1 MSPHA
6 APQAFVDNYIKL
18 LPEADSTEFQKVL
31 EMKVSEGHSMTL
43 LFLKTAFLMFVSVL
57 AINKTIVFFN
67 KIWNSKR

>member
-31 EMKVSEGHSMTL
+31 EMKVSEGHSMTP
-43 LFLKTAFLMFVSVL
+43 LFLKTAFVMFASFIT
-57 AINKTIVFFN
+57 INKTTVFFN
-67 KIWNSKR
+67 K